1 MRFDVG
7 VSLFNVS
14 SQFLQVSELL
24 GCLQYK
30 CQEMREPYLKHE
42 VQMEI
47 LCIKRDIG
55 FILLVLAENTRDCL
69 DNIHN
74 CSKVLVQITRM
85 ETIWIEKQKNFLRN
99 EDFYNLWVSYQIDT
113 LLVLLNLFNDKF
125 LENTFYDIMGSQEK
139 LRKVMYEFASGLIS
153 SLGKLF
159 FDRPSGLLCHNRRL
173 NAIQR
178 LSDTFSITLPA
189 YIKITEQIIAEQ
201 TPDTDTVSQLCD
213 YSSMLQYWGIFKS
226 MMIDSKA
233 IQDLVGLDS
242 SILSQ
247 SIWNIEEMY
256 IIEKGRDRDLI
267 IQTDDIFIRILNYLN
282 FSSNA
287 QESN

>member
-1 MRFDVG
+1 
-7 VSLFNVS
+7 
-14 SQFLQVSELL
+14 
-24 GCLQYK
+24 
-30 CQEMREPYLKHE
+30 
-42 VQMEI
+42 
-47 LCIKRDIG
+47 
-55 FILLVLAENTRDCL
+55 
-69 DNIHN
+69 
-74 CSKVLVQITRM
+74 
-85 ETIWIEKQKNFLRN
+85 
-99 EDFYNLWVSYQIDT
+99 
-113 LLVLLNLFNDKF
+113 
-125 LENTFYDIMGSQEK
+125 
-139 LRKVMYEFASGLIS
+139 MYEFASGLIS